1 MVGDKFTRSLL
12 LYRTYYSILQLG
24 NHRLYR
30 YKIYIPSTYMWNA
43 QYLRYKYVV
52 FRANDNQQIEEK
64 LDYNCRIFRKGI

>member
-1 MVGDKFTRSLL
+1 
-12 LYRTYYSILQLG
+12 
-24 NHRLYR
+24 
-30 YKIYIPSTYMWNA
+30 MWNA